1 MNLCINDNTYNY
13 ILGRNIIDARKQ
25 FLSMK
30 RKSKLKSKPLSL
42 KNSLSTKSVA
52 IEGKE
57 KLMLCCNFV
66 VLICSLPVYTR

>member
-1 MNLCINDNTYNY
+1 MIIPTTTFMAH
-13 ILGRNIIDARKQ
+13 GRNIDTRKQ

-30 RKSKLKSKPLSL
+30 RKFKLKSKPLSL

-57 KLMLCCNFV
+57 KFMLCCNFV
-66 VLICSLPVYTR
+66 VLICSLPVYTG

>member
-13 ILGRNIIDARKQ
+13 ILGRNIDTRKQ

-42 KNSLSTKSVA
+42 KKSLSTKSVA
-52 IEGKE
+52 NEGKE

-66 VLICSLPVYTR
+66 VLICSLPVYTG